1 MSVDSVWIGVK
12 KMTNKETIETI
23 KIAISEVEWNYPMDY
38 TIAFEEAIKA
48 LMKTDKYKWH
58 DLRENSCD
66 LPRVINGYGESD
78 YVLVKTESCDIEIT
92 YYSYIKKQWSI
103 DNYIIAWKYIE
114 PFEEE

>member
-1 MSVDSVWIGVK
+1 M
-12 KMTNKETIETI
+12 NLKEVIRTLE
-23 KIAISEVEWNYPMDY
+23 IAKAEVEWNYPMDY
-38 TIAFEEAIKA
+38 TAAFEEAIKA

-58 DLRENSCD
+58 DLREIPYD

-78 YVLVKTESCDIEIT
+78 YVLVKTESYDMEIAC
-92 YYSYIKKQWSI
+92 YSYIKKQWSI